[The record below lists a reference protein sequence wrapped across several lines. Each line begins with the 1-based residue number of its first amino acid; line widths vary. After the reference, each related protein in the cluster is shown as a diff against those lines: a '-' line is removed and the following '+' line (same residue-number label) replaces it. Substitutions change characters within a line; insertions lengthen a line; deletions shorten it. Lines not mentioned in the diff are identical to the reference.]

1 MADGDAEMEADA
13 DGAAVAEG
21 LGVGD
26 GSGATGTRQYER
38 FVTSIFNASF
48 ASSAFALLL
57 KHPIWSPVG
66 AVKQYALAA
75 GEGPADGEAEELG
88 DAEGLVEALG
98 EPSPLGPT
106 WTPVR

>member
-1 MADGDAEMEADA
+1 MTCA
-13 DGAAVAEG
+13 
-21 LGVGD
+21 
-26 GSGATGTRQYER
+26 R

-48 ASSAFALLL
+48 ASSAFARLL
-57 KHPIWSPVG
+57 KHPIWSPVD

-98 EPSPLGPT
+98 EPALGPT
-106 WTPVR
+106 WMPVR